1 MERIYKKAPTVKLSA
16 PVVKFKAPTLQWGL
30 GIIL

>member
-1 MERIYKKAPTVKLSA
+1 MERIYKKAPVVKLS
-16 PVVKFKAPTLQWGL
+16 APTLQWGL